1 MMVQTHLRPGYIT
14 TQLHVLWSYGNVQGF
29 EYQQRNGDMGGG
41 EKNGFEKIKSS
52 TINAFTKTT
61 IFQNTSNILRTVE
74 AAEGEVGSS

>member
-1 MMVQTHLRPGYIT
+1 MYYGHMGMFRVLNTNKGMV
-14 TQLHVLWSYGNVQGF
+14 
-29 EYQQRNGDMGGG
+29 MGGG